1 MRKKMMKMK
10 IKAVMKSVYV
20 RTLGVAGVLL
30 SPVVIPIALVW
41 YNRYLMGEFYKN
53 CWIRIRSGEEPLVD

>member
-1 MRKKMMKMK
+1 MKMMK

-30 SPVVIPIALVW
+30 SPVVIPIALLW